1 MNLRDLLAGIA
12 LAASLA
18 PPALAEFPERPI
30 RIVLPYGPGGGA
42 DTVGRPLV
50 AELQKR
56 LGTGVIAENKG
67 GAGGYIALES
77 VVQSP
82 ADGYTLFLSLTAQ
95 SAINPSFYPDQK
107 KDVLADLAPITL
119 IGSAPYFLC
128 VNPQLPARTFAEFVK
143 LVRDNP
149 GKYSYA
155 SSGNGSG
162 LHLSM
167 ELLKTMT
174 GIDIVHVPYKSSGA
188 AYTDVISG
196 QAHAMFCGAGSIRGY
211 VDAGR
216 LRVIAVSSAQ
226 RSPVMPQVPT
236 IAESGV
242 PGYESGTWYALFAPK
257 GTPAPVMR
265 KLHDETLAALR
276 SPAVVERY
284 NADAIRVIGSTPEEL
299 TAYVKTERAKWS
311 DVVKRSGARID

>member
-1 MNLRDLLAGIA
+1 MKLQAFLAGLA
-12 LAASLA
+12 LAASVVQ
-18 PPALAEFPERPI
+18 PALAEFPERPI

-56 LGTGVIAENKG
+56 FTTGVVADNKG

-95 SAINPSFYPDQK
+95 AAINPSFYPDQK
-107 KDVLADLAPITL
+107 KDVLTDLAPLTL

-128 VNPQLPARTFAEFVK
+128 LNPQLPAKTFPEFVK
-143 LVRDNP
+143 LIRDNP

-162 LHLSM
+162 LHLAM
-167 ELLKTMT
+167 ELLKTMA
-174 GIDIVHVPYKSSGA
+174 GLDIVHVPYKSSSA
-188 AYTDVISG
+188 AYTDVIGG
-196 QAHAMFCGAGSIRGY
+196 QAHALFCGLGSARGY
-211 VDAGR
+211 VESGR
-216 LRVIAVSSAQ
+216 LRLVAAGSAQ

-242 PGYESGTWYALFAPK
+242 PGFEAGTWYALFAPK
-257 GTPAPVMR
+257 GTPAPVLKR
-265 KLHDETLAALR
+265 LYDETIAALKT
-276 SPAVVERY
+276 PAVADRY

-299 TAYVKTERAKWS
+299 TAYVKSERAKWAE
-311 DVVKRSGARID
+311 VVKRSGARID

>member
-1 MNLRDLLAGIA
+1 MKSHALLAGLA
-12 LAASLA
+12 LAAFLA
-18 PPALAEFPERPI
+18 QPALAEFPERAI

-56 LGTGVIAENKG
+56 FATGVVAENKG

-95 SAINPSFYPDQK
+95 AAINPSFYPDQK
-107 KDVLADLAPITL
+107 KEVLGDLAPITL

-128 VNPQLPARTFAEFVK
+128 VNPQLPAKTFPEFLK
-143 LVRDNP
+143 LIRDNP

-174 GIDIVHVPYKSSGA
+174 NIDIVHVPYKSSGA

-242 PGYESGTWYALFAPK
+242 NGYESGTWYALFAPR
-257 GTPAPVMR
+257 GTPAPVMKR
-265 KLHDETLAALR
+265 LYEETIAALK
-276 SPAVVERY
+276 SPAVVDRY
-284 NADAIRVIGSTPEEL
+284 AADAIRVIGSTPDEL
-299 TAYVKTERAKWS
+299 TAYVKSERAKWA
-311 DVVKRSGARID
+311 DVVKRSGAKID

>member
-1 MNLRDLLAGIA
+1 MKLQPFLAGLA
-12 LAASLA
+12 LAASIAL
-18 PPALAEFPERPI
+18 PALAEFPERPI

-56 LGTGVIAENKG
+56 FTTGVVAENKG

-82 ADGYTLFLSLTAQ
+82 PDGYTLFLALTAQ
-95 SAINPSFYPDQK
+95 AAINPSFYPDQK
-107 KDVLADLAPITL
+107 KDVLTDLAPLTL

-128 VNPQLPARTFAEFVK
+128 LNPQLPAKTFPEFVK
-143 LVRDNP
+143 LIRDNP

-162 LHLSM
+162 LHLAM

-174 GIDIVHVPYKSSGA
+174 GLDIVHVPYKSSSA
-188 AYTDVISG
+188 AYTDVIGG
-196 QAHAMFCGAGSIRGY
+196 QAHALFCGLGSSRGY
-211 VDAGR
+211 VESGR
-216 LRVIAVSSAQ
+216 LRMVAAGSAQ

-242 PGYESGTWYALFAPK
+242 PGFEAGTWYALFAPK
-257 GTPAPVMR
+257 GTPAPVLKR
-265 KLHDETLAALR
+265 LYDETIAALKA
-276 SPAVVERY
+276 PAVAERY

-299 TAYVKTERAKWS
+299 TAHVKSERAKWAE
-311 DVVKRSGARID
+311 VVKRSGARID